1 MHTCIELKLLEDN
14 MNKKL
19 LNKAYYAGIRE
30 GIEQYAHWKDGVQY
44 VGTCGRTLK
53 DALKDI
59 DAEEKRA
66 LELLEDRKEIKS
78 ELGYSR
84 IGLGNV

>member
-1 MHTCIELKLLEDN
+1 
-14 MNKKL
+14 MNKQA
-19 LNKAYYAGIRE
+19 LNKAYYNGIRE
-30 GIEQYAHWKDGVQY
+30 GIEQYAHWRDGVQY

-59 DAEEKRA
+59 DAEEQRA
-66 LELLEDRKEIKS
+66 LELLEDRKDIKR

-84 IGLGNV
+84 VGLKNI

>member
-1 MHTCIELKLLEDN
+1 
-14 MNKKL
+14 MNKAAMI
-19 LNKAYYAGIRE
+19 KAYYNGIRE

-44 VGTCGRTLK
+44 VGTCGQTLK
-53 DALKDI
+53 DALKRI
-59 DAEEKRA
+59 DSEEKRA
-66 LELLEDRKEIKS
+66 LEILADRKEIKS